1 MHFFYHKLPFLLELF
16 FNGLFIL
23 IFSLVKSKLDV
34 PLVSLNQL
42 EKLSIIFAE
51 LVPYTL
57 VVVIAL
63 TFLIHRNLE
72 DLFRRQIF
80 SLIVIFP
87 LFLIQGDLQF
97 TYWLS
102 SVHLFSSALNLFD
115 HNKKKSELHETA
127 TSLIG
132 RLNLSPAQVVLITFA
147 LIIMIGAFLLVLPI
161 SAAPGVTIS
170 FMDALFTSTSAT
182 CVTGLS
188 TISLRDSFSVPG
200 QIIVLILIQIGG
212 LGIMTLSSSMTILM
226 GKTLAMREQLMMQDL
241 LEVNSLDD
249 LLNMIIAIIKYTFM
263 IELWG
268 GIVLTLAF
276 FSDGMEFG
284 QAIYYGFYHSISAFC
299 NAGFAL
305 FNNSLE
311 NYAVNPIVN
320 LTVSALVIMGGLGFI
335 ALRDMKDMFINRRS
349 FLNLTLHTKI
359 VIIVNVAL
367 IVVGTLFIFFNEF
380 LNSLVNYD
388 LIDKLQ
394 IAFFQ
399 SVSARTAGFNTI
411 SLNNFHPHTIYVMTL
426 FMFIGASPGST
437 GGGIKT
443 TTFAI
448 LVQSIRSTLRGREH
462 VEMFDRKI
470 PQNLILRTISVIII
484 SLIIISVFIFLILK
498 IETDKSFLPLFFEV
512 ISAFA
517 TVGLSLGVTGS
528 LTAMGKLTLIA
539 LMYVGRVGP
548 LTMVLAIGQNRVVS
562 ADINYPDGRI
572 MIG

>member
-23 IFSLVKSKLDV
+23 FFSITKAKINLPFLSVSQMDKLTIV
-34 PLVSLNQL
+34 
-42 EKLSIIFAE
+42 FAE
-51 LVPYTL
+51 LVPY
-57 VVVIAL
+57 VIIAVIAL
-63 TFLIHRNLE
+63 TFLLHKNIE
-72 DLFRRQIF
+72 ELFRRQVF

-87 LFLIQGDLQF
+87 LFLVQGDLQF

-102 SVHLFSSALNLFD
+102 TVHLFSSALNVFD
-115 HNKKKSELHETA
+115 QNKKKIDINETA
-127 TSLIG
+127 TGLIN
-132 RLNLSPAQVVLITFA
+132 RLNLSPAQVVLITFG
-147 LIIMIGAFLLVLPI
+147 LIIMVGAFLLVLPI

-170 FMDALFTSTSAT
+170 FIDALFTSTSAT

-200 QIIVLILIQIGG
+200 QIIVLTLIQIGG

-241 LEVNSLDD
+241 LEVTSLDD
-249 LLNMIIAIIKYTFM
+249 LLNMIIAIIKYTFI

-276 FSDGMEFG
+276 FTDGMEFG

-311 NYAVNPIVN
+311 NYAVNPFIN
-320 LTVSALVIMGGLGFI
+320 LTITVLIIMGGLGFI
-335 ALRDMKDMFINRRS
+335 ALRDLKEMFVHRRN

-359 VIIVNVAL
+359 VVIVNLAL
-367 IVVGTLFIFFNEF
+367 IASGTLFIFFNEF

-388 LIDKLQ
+388 LLDKLQ
-394 IAFFQ
+394 ISYFQ
-399 SVSARTAGFNTI
+399 SVSTRTAGFNTI

-470 PQNLILRTISVIII
+470 PQNLILRAISVIII

-528 LTAMGKLTLIA
+528 LSALGKLTLIA
-539 LMYVGRVGP
+539 LMYIGRVGP

>member
-23 IFSLVKSKLDV
+23 LFSITKSKFDLPFLSV
-34 PLVSLNQL
+34 AHV
-42 EKLSIIFAE
+42 EKLTIIFAE
-51 LVPYTL
+51 LVPYVILT
-57 VVVIAL
+57 VIAL
-63 TFLIHRNLE
+63 TFLLHKNIE
-72 DLFRRQIF
+72 EMFRRQVF

-87 LFLIQGDLQF
+87 LFLVQGDLQF
-97 TYWLS
+97 IYWLS
-102 SVHLFSSALNLFD
+102 TVHLFSSALNVFD
-115 HNKKKSELHETA
+115 QNKKKIDINETA
-127 TSLIG
+127 TGLIN
-132 RLNLSPAQVVLITFA
+132 RLNLSPAQVVLITFG
-147 LIIMIGAFLLVLPI
+147 LIIMVGAFLLVLPI

-170 FMDALFTSTSAT
+170 FIDALFTATSAT

-200 QIIVLILIQIGG
+200 QIIVLTLIQIGG

-241 LEVNSLDD
+241 LEVTSLDD
-249 LLNMIIAIIKYTFM
+249 LLNMIIAIIKYTFI

-276 FSDGMEFG
+276 FGDGMEFG

-311 NYAVNPIVN
+311 NYAINPFIN
-320 LTVSALVIMGGLGFI
+320 SAITVLVIMGGLGFI
-335 ALRDMKDMFINRRS
+335 ALRDLKEMFVHRRH

-359 VIIVNVAL
+359 VVIVNLAL
-367 IVVGTLFIFFNEF
+367 VGSGTLFIFFNEF

-388 LIDKLQ
+388 LFDKLQ

-399 SVSARTAGFNTI
+399 SVSTRTAGFNTI
-411 SLNNFHPHTIYVMTL
+411 PLNNFHPHTIYVMTL

-470 PQNLILRTISVIII
+470 PQNLILRAISVIII
-484 SLIIISVFIFLILK
+484 SLIIISIFIFFILK

-528 LTAMGKLTLIA
+528 LSSIGKLTLIA
-539 LMYVGRVGP
+539 LMYIGRVGP